1 MEKNKKVKVN
11 IELFNFL
18 DFKPKKR
25 QGNFPI
31 HILFEHLKWKKNH
44 RKEISFNPMEGK
56 LLNQTQNWDVYL
68 FVSIVIAEINELIL
82 ANLSDFRNIC
92 ERKVGTEALKC
103 F

>member
-25 QGNFPI
+25 QGNFPT
-31 HILFEHLKWKKNH
+31 HILFKHTTFE
-44 RKEISFNPMEGK
+44 KEEK
-56 LLNQTQNWDVYL
+56 LQK
-68 FVSIVIAEINELIL
+68 
-82 ANLSDFRNIC
+82 RNI
-92 ERKVGTEALKC
+92 

>member
-1 MEKNKKVKVN
+1 
-11 IELFNFL
+11 
-18 DFKPKKR
+18 
-25 QGNFPI
+25 
-31 HILFEHLKWKKNH
+31 
-44 RKEISFNPMEGK
+44 MEGK